1 MNLEFALSEKP
12 IELDSNPR
20 KEKHDYAGRHG
31 GGRRV
36 GPGGRHRGAGHPEG
50 GEASHA
56 GSHSR
61 INSGWIIDTHRKRI
75 TVTSVSGN
83 PYRGTILKNML
94 KNANFWQ
101 CFSGNSE
108 HLHFMQLSPGSL
120 RHTIFS

>member
-1 MNLEFALSEKP
+1 LNLEFALSEKP

-75 TVTSVSGN
+75 TVTSVSGKQ
-83 PYRGTILKNML
+83 YRGTISLGTQFLARIIRISPSASLNQFSSKCFIFY
-94 KNANFWQ
+94 NF
-101 CFSGNSE
+101 
-108 HLHFMQLSPGSL
+108 
-120 RHTIFS
+120 

>member
-20 KEKHDYAGRHG
+20 TEKHDYAGRHG

-75 TVTSVSGN
+75 TVTSVSGKIHTEG
-83 PYRGTILKNML
+83 PYKKICSKMLIFGNIFLEIVSTCTLCNCHLVPLGT
-94 KNANFWQ
+94 
-101 CFSGNSE
+101 
-108 HLHFMQLSPGSL
+108 
-120 RHTIFS
+120 